1 MMHLQPAGLP
11 GESYLSISQLRKR
24 GWTRGLI
31 ERFLGAPDEAR
42 PNPHVRRGRPMQ
54 LFSAGRVEV
63 IECDPWFCV
72 ESVESRRRAAL
83 VDVAVRSKSEAL
95 LRLVAVAH
103 ITLPSWSAEQLVS
116 EALESFG
123 RPADEET
130 GLRQQLSVLMR
141 EAGACE
147 WLLDDYF
154 WHPGIR
160 QARIALRRRMLC
172 AAIEQFPHLGAVAL
186 VWAKRENGNAEIQI
200 DMVLG

>member
-1 MMHLQPAGLP
+1 MKAICQFPSFESVAGPADSSSVSWVPPTKQGPTLMCAAAGLC
-11 GESYLSISQLRKR
+11 SC
-24 GWTRGLI
+24 
-31 ERFLGAPDEAR
+31 
-42 PNPHVRRGRPMQ
+42 
-54 LFSAGRVEV
+54 FSTGRVEV

-103 ITLPSWSAEQLVS
+103 ITLPSWSAEQLEG
-116 EALESFG
+116 EALETFG